1 MKDNSFMKTTCMWQ
15 RVREHEYTAAEIHD
29 VHDVP
34 NTVMKR
40 RRKVNGISGVTCL
53 HTLIQREA
61 QPE

>member
-1 MKDNSFMKTTCMWQ
+1 MPPARIFTKILMKDNLCMKTTCMWQ

-40 RRKVNGISGVTCL
+40 R
-53 HTLIQREA
+53 
-61 QPE
+61 